1 MNRKVTG
8 LALLAMIAA
17 QPAHATF
24 DGFRVGLG
32 LGLQMLQ
39 GRHTYTG
46 PGSPLSDQHIRLS
59 AFSYALGLHGGYLF
73 ELTSEKLVLGL
84 EAYLLMPGAKP
95 SKSLQLVTSA
105 NKVDGQVNIQHK
117 NSIGIA
123 GTVGMMLNPKVMVYL
138 NLGIEM
144 AKFELKYSNA
154 EVTAFPTHKTSHS
167 FTGFTPGLGFDY
179 KFSPHFLIGA
189 QLSSPFWKAFT
200 NTGTPPGPGR
210 TYKFKPVERRLMV
223 RFTYLL

>member
-1 MNRKVTG
+1 MKRKITA
-8 LALLAMIAA
+8 LALLAMMGT
-17 QPAHATF
+17 QPTHATF
-24 DGFRVGLG
+24 GGFRVGLG

-46 PGSPLSDQHIRLS
+46 PKSPASDQHIRLG
-59 AFSYALGLHGGYLF
+59 AFSYLLGAHGGYLF

-95 SKSLQLVTSA
+95 SKSLQLVNSA
-105 NKVDGQVNIQHK
+105 NKIDGQVNIQHK
-117 NSIGIA
+117 NSIGVA
-123 GTVGMMLNPKVMVYL
+123 GTIGMMLNPKVMVYL

-144 AKFELKYSNA
+144 AKFELKYSNSA
-154 EVTAFPTHKTSHS
+154 VTASPTQKVGHS
-167 FTGFTPGLGFDY
+167 FTGFTPALGFDY

-200 NTGTPPGPGR
+200 NTSTPPGPDH
-210 TYKFKPVERRLMV
+210 TYKFRPVERRLLI